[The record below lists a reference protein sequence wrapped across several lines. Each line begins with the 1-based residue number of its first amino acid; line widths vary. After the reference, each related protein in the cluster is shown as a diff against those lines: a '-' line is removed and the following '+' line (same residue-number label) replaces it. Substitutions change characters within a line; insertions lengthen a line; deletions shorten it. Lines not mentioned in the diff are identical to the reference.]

1 MSIKVKNGYRYV
13 ACDQTG
19 CQDRTPGKFEV
30 NPGEVPNEQV
40 EKEAADVGWQILS
53 DGTAICPKHQDTT
66 LASFNLKRA
75 LTKKAMYEGAQGY
88 FVLQKRAWMN
98 CVRCKLNDGK
108 GAQNSWQECINEY
121 QKDGN
126 NVKWFADH
134 VADKVVRTAGACSNN
149 QLQDGKLQARIA
161 AYQKKKMTP
170 GQAVMMALHDC
181 EVDAG
186 KIPGETKV

>member
-1 MSIKVKNGYRYV
+1 
-13 ACDQTG
+13 
-19 CQDRTPGKFEV
+19 
-30 NPGEVPNEQV
+30 
-40 EKEAADVGWQILS
+40 
-53 DGTAICPKHQDTT
+53 
-66 LASFNLKRA
+66 
-75 LTKKAMYEGAQGY
+75 MYEGAQGY

-108 GAQNSWQECINEY
+108 GAQDSWQECINEY

-134 VADKVVRTAGACSNN
+134 VADKVVRTASACSNN

-161 AYQKKKMTP
+161 QYQKQKMTP
-170 GQAVMMALHDC
+170 GKAVMLALHDC

-186 KIPGETKV
+186 KIPGETKRK